1 MIHLCRNLYLSA
13 DVFSYKVGRT
23 RKHNGKTVFE
33 PITYHCTLTEAL
45 RSAANRAVRDG
56 VEAGEIESLNAVA
69 NQMESIMQELTA
81 AVAGLDPAG
90 K

>member
-13 DVFSYKVGRT
+13 DAFSYKVGR
-23 RKHNGKTVFE
+23 TVFE

-56 VEAGEIESLNAVA
+56 VEAGEIESLNAAA

>member
-13 DVFSYKVGRT
+13 DAFQYKVGT
-23 RKHNGKTVFE
+23 ARKHHNELEFR
-33 PITYHCTLTEAL
+33 PITYHLTLPEAL

-56 VEAGEIESLNAVA
+56 VEAGEIESLNAAA
-69 NQMESIMQELTA
+69 NQMERIMQELTA